1 MGFFDDDVSSCM
13 MILRWDSAG
22 RADQVCGHPGLPGTS
37 VLNLGKSGR
46 QASMVTLCAGHKRE
60 IT

>member
-22 RADQVCGHPGLPGTS
+22 WADKVCGHPGLPG
-37 VLNLGKSGR
+37 L
-46 QASMVTLCAGHKRE
+46 QY
-60 IT
+60 